1 MPVQPHTSPPLATLT
16 DVRELL
22 ERAGYDADA
31 ERIAID
37 PDLQDALH
45 DPGFLAWLEAGAPG
59 NGATTER
66 VALTRKGYRATT
78 TRPCL
83 DSAER
88 ASDREPHP

>member
-1 MPVQPHTSPPLATLT
+1 MPSQPHTSPQLAALT
-16 DVRELL
+16 YVRELL

-31 ERIAID
+31 ERIATD
-37 PDLQDALH
+37 PDLQEVLT

-66 VALTRKGYRATT
+66 VALTRKGYRATAT
-78 TRPCL
+78 LPCM

-88 ASDREPHP
+88 TDDPESHP